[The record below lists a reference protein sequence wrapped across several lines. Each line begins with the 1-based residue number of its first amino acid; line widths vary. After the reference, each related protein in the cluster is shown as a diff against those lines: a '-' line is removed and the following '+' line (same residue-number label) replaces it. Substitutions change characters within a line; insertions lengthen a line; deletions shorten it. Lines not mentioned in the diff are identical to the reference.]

1 MSSKKEVLSKKNPTD
16 IIYSRGLTKY
26 YISLDYTQF
35 LQTIKNAKHKN
46 FYENIISPL
55 NMFFDIEVY
64 PGSDFFNTPE
74 SLITIIKNAISNSI
88 EFQPYSVKFIIL
100 ESHSDY
106 KRSYHVIL
114 HTTNNLTGLPC
125 LLASICDC
133 KIVYDFLNL
142 SNYKGKINEEKEYL
156 IFDSSVYRNGLFRT
170 IYSSKPNEHRPFVI
184 STLSDPILDE
194 LETFVC
200 YTPNTEFELVKF
212 HTSCLQC
219 SSSYLDSTDSDSS
232 QVTSG
237 DVLLTDEDQKQIR
250 DYIRKKYGHKPK
262 DIREIFIDH
271 NLNCII
277 IALDEKYCEFVEREH
292 KSNHQYI
299 VIDIHSSKQKCH
311 DVDCSEHKHNEIKLQ
326 NYPKKLLEI
335 VKKCLIVNNHEMEL
349 IDKAIEE
356 CKDYIKD
363 NFNEHVEELS
373 FDPESQV
380 FRGNVSDSNLVGMV
394 RGLGQCQNCKV
405 QHEISDTG
413 YCAKCFVCQAV
424 FPAVARI
431 PIADRYKN
439 LNKFWL
445 NYNQIVNHGTMNI
458 NIHLNQTENTS
469 CDIPIDDQIFM
480 NQEITN
486 LVSESI
492 DDFKINQIAALLYK
506 LYQDHIWTGDT
517 WYCFNG
523 SKWSEDKKATELKR
537 VIMKWLCDGIFKKVK
552 IYYEMKPQTD
562 SSSKILKNVKSMI
575 KRLNEVK
582 FKDDIIKEGYQYY
595 ENLHFVSNLNSKKHL
610 VPFLNGVYDLLTREF
625 REGKRDDY
633 IEMSVGYVYNH
644 SVHNPEVYTFLEKI
658 LPKKPVRDYVLKKL
672 AQCLNGDIPN
682 TNFLMFIGDGAN
694 GKSQLLNLAKLTMGE
709 FGEKVEV
716 TLLTRKRN
724 DANEANSEKVKLM
737 NKRFAFLS
745 EPEDGERIN
754 IGLLKE
760 LTGSE
765 EIVARDLHE
774 KSKTFVMEAKL
785 FLACNELPDIKGE
798 DKALWRRI
806 RVIDF
811 ISRFVESPKEENEFK
826 IDMTLPSKIR
836 EDITWRQTFMN
847 ILLDYYYMDVVEPE
861 EVSIRTNEYRN
872 ENCEFYS
879 WCDEN
884 IVRKR
889 DHVLNISEVVQLYL
903 GKTLTRKALGKYTKE
918 MEKYIKEKYKDLK
931 HENSQIWA
939 PLLGKNVRGWL
950 HLGILD
956 NDQPID
962 I

>member
-1 MSSKKEVLSKKNPTD
+1 MSSKKEAISKKTPTD

-26 YISLDYTQF
+26 YISSNYTQF

-46 FYENIISPL
+46 FYEHIISPL

-64 PGSDFFNTPE
+64 PGNEYFDTPE
-74 SLITIIKNAISNSI
+74 MLINIVKTNVLNSV
-88 EFQPYSVKFIIL
+88 EFDPYTVKFVVL
-100 ESHSDY
+100 ESHCDQ
-106 KRSYHVIL
+106 KRSYHVVLRIVNKTSL
-114 HTTNNLTGLPC
+114 LPC
-125 LLASICDC
+125 LLSSICDC
-133 KIVYDFLNL
+133 KVIYDSFKLH
-142 SNYKGKINEEKEYL
+142 EYQFQTIESKDYY
-156 IFDSSVYRNGLFRT
+156 IFDPSVYRDGLFRT
-170 IYSSKPNEHRPFVI
+170 IYSSKPNENRPFVL
-184 STLSDPILDE
+184 SELSDEIESE

-200 YTPNTEFELVKF
+200 YSPGTEFELVKF
-212 HTSCLQC
+212 HTSCFQC
-219 SSSYLDSTDSDSS
+219 SGHFDTTDSDSS

-237 DVLLTDEDQKQIR
+237 DVLLTEDDQIQIIN
-250 DYIRKKYGHKPK
+250 YIRKKYGHKPK

-292 KSNHQYI
+292 KSNHQYV

-311 DVDCSEHKHNEIKLQ
+311 DTQCSEHKHNEIKLQ

-356 CKDYIKD
+356 CRDYIKD

-380 FRGNVSDSNLVGMV
+380 FRANVSDSNLVGMV
-394 RGLGQCQNCKV
+394 RGLGRCQNCKV
-405 QHEISDTG
+405 QHEISNTG

-445 NYNQIVNHGTMNI
+445 NYNQIINHGTMNI

-480 NQEITN
+480 NPEITA

-492 DDFKINQIAALLYK
+492 DDFKINQIAALLFN

-517 WYCFNG
+517 WYCFSG

-537 VIMKWLCDGIFKKVK
+537 VIMKWLCDGVFKKVK
-552 IYYEMKPQTD
+552 VYYEQKPSTE

-575 KRLNEVK
+575 KRLNEVR

-595 ENLHFVSNLNSKKHL
+595 EDLYFVSNLNSKKHL

-625 REGKRDDY
+625 RQGRRDDY
-633 IEMSVGYVYNH
+633 IEMSVGYVYNQ
-644 SVHNPEVYTFLEKI
+644 SVHNPEVYTFLERI

-694 GKSQLLNLAKLTMGE
+694 GKSQLLNLAKFTMGE

-811 ISRFVESPKEENEFK
+811 ISRFVENPKEENEFK

-836 EDITWRQTFMN
+836 EDVTWRQTFMN
-847 ILLDYYYMDVVEPE
+847 ILVDYYYMDVPEPE
-861 EVSIRTNEYRN
+861 DVSIRTNEYRN

-884 IVRKR
+884 IVRKK
-889 DHVLNISEVVQLYL
+889 DHVLNISEVVQLYI

-939 PLLGKNVRGWL
+939 PMLGKNIRGWL
-950 HLGILD
+950 HLSFRED

-962 I
+962 M